1 MVRSNRGKYTLGG
14 KHIIDTST
22 IFQRGKTHIPISVRD
37 LLDVGEGDKLV
48 WVFEAG
54 RIYLESSIN
63 RL

>member
-1 MVRSNRGKYTLGG
+1 MVRSNKGKYILGG

-37 LLDVGEGDKLV
+37 MLDVVEGDKLV
-48 WVFEAG
+48 WVFEGG